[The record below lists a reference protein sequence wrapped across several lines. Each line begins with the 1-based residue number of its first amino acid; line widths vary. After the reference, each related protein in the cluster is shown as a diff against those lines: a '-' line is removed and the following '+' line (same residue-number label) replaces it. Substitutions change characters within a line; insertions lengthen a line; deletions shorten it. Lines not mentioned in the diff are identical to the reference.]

1 MEDYNNALQAFGA
14 TQGSAQSYIATKR
27 EKVLNNMKSRI
38 STAVVSQAEALG
50 LSQEQQEKFDNL
62 VETTQASA
70 PVVGVAGIKAFKYL
84 KNRYTNRASAS
95 ATKPSSVTSTTTQDT
110 GDAGKV
116 AEGEEGTE
124 MDTMTGGG
132 SATSGSVPS
141 EQFDATTPPV
151 TEEPKE
157 ALSEQDADDLFTKDP
172 FESEGTVA
180 DLPASSGG
188 SVGTGEGGT
197 NIELGPNSTANTTEA
212 EDGVQ
217 AGVADSEEVA
227 SGVSKLASTETALG
241 EGTAEAEEATGGV
254 FTEFIV
260 PAAAIAGIGLAIGS
274 LFHHNHAPEDTAP
287 VQNSIVGH
295 ATGISS
301 AVTRGGYAS
310 AGLDSVTSLP
320 SQNSAF

>member
-27 EKVLNNMKSRI
+27 EKVINNMKSRI
-38 STAVVSQAEALG
+38 STAVASQAEALG

-70 PVVGVAGIKAFKYL
+70 PIVGVAGLKAFKYL

-95 ATKPSSVTSTTTQDT
+95 ATKPSSVTSTTPEDT

-124 MDTMTGGG
+124 MDSMTGGG

-141 EQFDATTPPV
+141 EQFDATSPPV
-151 TEEPKE
+151 TEEPKG
-157 ALSEQDADDLFTKDP
+157 ALSQEDADDLFTKDP
-172 FESEGTVA
+172 FTESEGTVA
-180 DLPASSGG
+180 DLPTTSGG

-197 NIELGPNSTANTTEA
+197 NIELGPDSTANLA
-212 EDGVQ
+212 EDGVK
-217 AGVADSEEVA
+217 AGITDSEEVA
-227 SGVSKLASTETALG
+227 SGVSKLAETEGALG